1 MAAKKRA
8 ATPARGRRRKVAG
21 ASLGLA
27 PEELFGGAK
36 PEGLVALQH
45 AVERDGGKII
55 GAYREPYAGHWV
67 ALAALPIDVVEPTPF
82 QRNLSVAHAR
92 RLETVIAKLG
102 HFLDPIIAVPAQ
114 TSDGGVRYWTPNGF
128 HRLAAM
134 RSLGAKSITALVLP
148 DTSVAYKILALN
160 TEKAHNLR
168 ERALE
173 VVRMYREL
181 ARIADETEESYA
193 LEFEEAALIT
203 LGLCYEQRPRF
214 SGGAYHPILRRV
226 DAFLKRPLSAAM
238 QARERRANLLL
249 ELDNVV
255 VQQVAALKEKG
266 LTSPYLK
273 SFVVARVNPIRF
285 RPKDAAPLSFEET
298 LERMTRG
305 ARKFNPGKIRV
316 EDLARSGG
324 PPEEIEAD

>member
-1 MAAKKRA
+1 M
-8 ATPARGRRRKVAG
+8 AG

-82 QRNLSVAHAR
+82 QRNLSAAHAR

-226 DAFLKRPLSAAM
+226 DAFLKRPLSVAM
-238 QARERRANLLL
+238 QARERRLNLLL
-249 ELDNVV
+249 ELDDVV

-285 RPKDAAPLSFEET
+285 RPKDAAPLGFEET